1 MNYPMSYTQY
11 HESKSLRYRLE
22 RYSQYG
28 ILIFAVVAILVVAKQ
43 LDVDWSRLLFKEVSH
58 VRVEGEYRRVDRF
71 EIEQLLSPFLGHS
84 IGRDEMDVI
93 AKLLRDLP
101 WVKNVLIKRSW
112 RDDTLI
118 LTIQEREA
126 VAYWGGQALLDKSGA
141 VFRPRLTDND
151 NLPILDAVA
160 GREKHLLAFYWQL
173 SDWLAPVGLRVIH
186 LREDQSRTYTVQLEN
201 APRLILGRHLFEQR
215 IKRFVAAYQ
224 AGFVDYMHRVVC
236 IDLRYLDGFAVR
248 WKKDQRVQSC

>member
-1 MNYPMSYTQY
+1 MNYSMSYVQY
-11 HESKSLRYRLE
+11 REPKSLRYQLA
-22 RYSQYG
+22 RYCQYG
-28 ILIFAVVAILVVAKQ
+28 ILISVLVTILVVAKQ
-43 LDVDWSRLLFKEVSH
+43 LDIDWDRLLFKEIKH

-71 EIEQLLSPFLGHS
+71 EIEQLLYPFLGHS

-93 AKLLRDLP
+93 AKILKDLP

-126 VAYWGGQALLDKSGA
+126 VAYWGGQALLDKSGE
-141 VFRPRLTDND
+141 VFRPHLTDND
-151 NLPILDAVA
+151 NLPIFDAAA
-160 GREKHLLAFYWQL
+160 GREKDLLASYRRL
-173 SDWLAPVGLRVIH
+173 TDWLAPVGLRVIY

-215 IKRFVAAYQ
+215 IKRFIAAYQ
-224 AGFVDYMHRVVC
+224 AGFVDHIHRVVC

-248 WKKDQRVQSC
+248 WKKDGGSQAC